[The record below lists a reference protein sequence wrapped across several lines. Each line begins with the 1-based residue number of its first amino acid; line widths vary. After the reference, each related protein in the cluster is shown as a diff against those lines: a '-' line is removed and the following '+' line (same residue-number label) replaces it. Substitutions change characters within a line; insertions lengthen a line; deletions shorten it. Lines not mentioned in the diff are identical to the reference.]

1 MTEHAITE
9 MLHSELGPSAADRWL
24 NWPGSVLLTRDM
36 EKPDSIFAAEGNA
49 GHEVSEWC
57 RVKNTSAST
66 FLGQTLK
73 VGKFEF
79 VVDQEMVDAIDTFV
93 EYVEKLPGDRLV
105 EEMVY
110 YTDWVPTGFG
120 TLDDARLNDG
130 ISYVTDLKYGKG
142 VQVFSDDNSQL
153 KIYALGLYHDYK
165 HLYVFDKFVLA
176 IHQPRLDHVETSE
189 ITLKELL
196 KWADEVVKPTA
207 EIALKPG
214 APFKAG
220 DHCIF
225 CPARKTCPTREKFVL
240 ETVMTDFEDLD
251 SDLKDIE
258 FMTND
263 ELGQILPRLPNIK
276 KWCNDLMAHARS
288 ETARGH
294 LITNPETGV
303 YKLVEGRSNRAW
315 RLAERS
321 ARPAAADQADG
332 RVHRAD
338 P

>member
-1 MTEHAITE
+1 
-9 MLHSELGPSAADRWL
+9 
-24 NWPGSVLLTRDM
+24 
-36 EKPDSIFAAEGNA
+36 
-49 GHEVSEWC
+49 
-57 RVKNTSAST
+57 
-66 FLGQTLK
+66 
-73 VGKFEF
+73 
-79 VVDQEMVDAIDTFV
+79 
-93 EYVEKLPGDRLV
+93 
-105 EEMVY
+105 
-110 YTDWVPTGFG
+110 
-120 TLDDARLNDG
+120 
-130 ISYVTDLKYGKG
+130 
-142 VQVFSDDNSQL
+142 
-153 KIYALGLYHDYK
+153 
-165 HLYVFDKFVLA
+165 
-176 IHQPRLDHVETSE
+176 
-189 ITLKELL
+189 L
-196 KWADEVVKPTA
+196 KWADDVVRPTA

-315 RLAERS
+315 RLAEEDV
-321 ARPAAADQADG
+321 ADALALEVDNIEAIWNKKLVSPTQAERLFGKG
-332 RVHRAD
+332 RLDSLIHKPPGKPVLVPGTDKREPVTVNPESEFED
-338 P
+338 LDDD